1 MSFIQIAADTAPTDN
16 LQTPAQGVLRAYVE
30 HIERLREEKAALA
43 EGIRE
48 VYCKAQSSGFDAK
61 AVRQIIRIRELPGHE
76 RQEYQD
82 MLAIYMHRAGM
93 AQQQIAEALAV
104 FPLHGVTPCG

>member
-1 MSFIQIAADTAPTDN
+1 MSYTHAVIDTAPTDK
-16 LQTPAQGVLRAYVE
+16 LQLPAQGALRAYVE

-43 EGIRE
+43 GDIRK
-48 VYCKAQSSGFDAK
+48 VYAEAQSSGFDAK

-82 MLAIYMHRAGM
+82 MLATYMHRASM
-93 AQQQIAEALAV
+93 TQQQITEALAV
-104 FPLHGVTPCG
+104 SRATV

>member
-1 MSFIQIAADTAPTDN
+1 MNFTHAVIDTVPTDN

-48 VYCKAQSSGFDAK
+48 VYSKAQSSGFDAK
-61 AVRQIIRIRELPGHE
+61 AVRQIIRIRELPSHE

-82 MLAIYMHRAGM
+82 MLTTYMHAHGM
-93 AQQQIAEALAV
+93 AQQQIAAALAV
-104 FPLHGVTPCG
+104 SRSTV